1 MDVAGMEHV
10 LNNEAEIDQRIYVF
24 PTSAILENGKKISYF
39 DYISS
44 LKNEDCNRA
53 LKRIERRINMGDIN
67 RLIDEIPAVT
77 EIQKDF
83 YKVMI
88 SERKTKILDYS
99 LEQLL
104 KQEWCCDGEK
114 TKEILIMFSNHLIE
128 YAEERYEERLELLG
142 RCV

>member
-1 MDVAGMEHV
+1 MEHV

-104 KQEWCCDGEK
+104 KQE
-114 TKEILIMFSNHLIE
+114 
-128 YAEERYEERLELLG
+128 
-142 RCV
+142 